1 MEKRLYRS
9 RTDRMI
15 WGVCG
20 GLAKYFNV
28 DPTLVR
34 VVFVL
39 LALMSGFG
47 IIAYIILAIVVP
59 LEGSKSATPKE
70 VVRENVE
77 EMKESAQEFG
87 KEVRAAFT
95 DEGKKAEGK
104 TGQESSGG
112 GGGRAGIF
120 FGILLIILGAIFLLG
135 TFDVFW
141 WFRWGYLWP
150 LVLVTIGLLII
161 LSRRK

>member
-28 DPTLVR
+28 DSTLVR

-39 LALMSGFG
+39 LALMSGIG
-47 IIAYIILAIVVP
+47 IIAYIILAIVMP

-77 EMKESAQEFG
+77 EIKESAQEFG

-95 DEGKKAEGK
+95 DEGKKEEGK
-104 TGQESSGG
+104 TGQESDGG
-112 GGGRAGIF
+112 GRRAGIF
-120 FGILLIILGAIFLLG
+120 FGILLIILGAIFLLD

-141 WFRWGYLWP
+141 WFRWAYLWP
-150 LVLVTIGLLII
+150 LLLVAIGLLII